1 MASRRTSKKTRKIY
15 AGKLNKWIQYF
26 DQKYPQLVIR
36 EAEADDPENIKVYV
50 DVDELTA
57 AHVNAFLGTLSR
69 DAITIQNSD
78 VQAGTPDIFTLIEDK
93 AVLANQTVS
102 GHVIALR
109 NAFRDHKID
118 IPLSVKKAAD
128 DFLDGYK
135 KVIADLKSK
144 GKSDE
149 VQRVS

>member
-1 MASRRTSKKTRKIY
+1 
-15 AGKLNKWIQYF
+15 
-26 DQKYPQLVIR
+26 
-36 EAEADDPENIKVYV
+36 
-50 DVDELTA
+50 
-57 AHVNAFLGTLSR
+57 
-69 DAITIQNSD
+69 
-78 VQAGTPDIFTLIEDK
+78 
-93 AVLANQTVS
+93 
-102 GHVIALR
+102 LR

-144 GKSDE
+144 GKLDE